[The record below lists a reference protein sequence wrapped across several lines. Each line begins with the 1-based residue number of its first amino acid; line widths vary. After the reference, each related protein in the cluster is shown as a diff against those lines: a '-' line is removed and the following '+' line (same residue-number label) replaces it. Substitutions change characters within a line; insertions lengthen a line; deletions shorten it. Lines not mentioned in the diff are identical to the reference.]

1 MNRRWLAFFGVA
13 LAGAVL
19 DVVTK
24 SLVFST
30 WQLGET
36 FPILP
41 PVLSIQL
48 TVNRGIAG
56 GMFPSPVWMAVS
68 LAAAPVISF
77 VFLRR
82 PAAFRG
88 ETLLGALILAGA
100 LGNGWDRLVLGHVRD
115 WILVRPIPNFNLAD
129 AMLTTSVSILFLL
142 WIRHDR
148 RPVRDA
154 GPAQAGEP
162 HDGRLGD
169 VGRDH
174 GPRP

>member
-1 MNRRWLAFFGVA
+1 MKRRWLAFFGIA

-19 DVVTK
+19 DILTK
-24 SLVFST
+24 SIVFSKFD
-30 WQLGET
+30 LGET
-36 FPILP
+36 VPVLP
-41 PVLSIQL
+41 PILSIQL

-68 LAAAPVISF
+68 LLAAPVISY

-88 ETLLGALILAGA
+88 ETLCGALILAGS

-129 AMLTTSVSILFLL
+129 AMLTTSVSVLFLL
-142 WIRHDR
+142 WMRHDR

-162 HDGRLGD
+162 HDGGVGD

>member
-1 MNRRWLAFFGVA
+1 VKRRWLAFFGVA

-19 DVVTK
+19 DVLTK
-24 SLVFST
+24 SIVFSRFDP
-30 WQLGET
+30 GET
-36 FPILP
+36 VPLLGP
-41 PVLSIQL
+41 LLSIQL

-56 GMFPSPVWMAVS
+56 GMFPSPVWAAVS
-68 LAAAPVISF
+68 IAAAPVLSF
-77 VFLRR
+77 VFLGR

-88 ETLLGALILAGA
+88 ERLCGALMLAGA

-129 AMLTTSVSILFLL
+129 AMLTTSVSVLFLL

-148 RPVRDA
+148 RPVRDP

-162 HDGRLGD
+162 DDGGLGN